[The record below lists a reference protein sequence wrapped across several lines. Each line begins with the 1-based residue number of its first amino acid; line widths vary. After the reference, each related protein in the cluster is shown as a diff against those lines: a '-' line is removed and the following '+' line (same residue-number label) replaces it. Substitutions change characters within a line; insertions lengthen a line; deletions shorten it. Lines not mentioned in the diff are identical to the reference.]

1 MRASIATT
9 FLAMYLAGAAHG
21 AAGEPGLAPFTAE
34 YAVKYSSLSVG
45 SSRLEL
51 RRDGAPGHWMIES
64 RADASGLAPLI
75 ASGTVL
81 QRSWFV
87 VADGAVRP
95 LRFRFDD
102 GMKRRAD
109 DVALDFDWAAGRITG
124 TAKGEPVDVPIE
136 PNVQD
141 PVSIQIATMV
151 ALMGG
156 RQPGE
161 IPLIE
166 GPQAKLYAYTFERA
180 ESLETDAGTFD
191 TLVYRSA
198 RAGSDRETLLWLAP
212 SLGYLAVRVEQHR
225 KGRRLF
231 GMFLKKYVSGG

>member
-1 MRASIATT
+1 MVSPQIEKSYQWHLSSIVILETTLGVVFATDVAEVRLPLT
-9 FLAMYLAGAAHG
+9 DGIAYLAPQAAMNI
-21 AAGEPGLAPFTAE
+21 
-34 YAVKYSSLSVG
+34 LSV
-45 SSRLEL
+45 
-51 RRDGAPGHWMIES
+51 
-64 RADASGLAPLI
+64 
-75 ASGTVL
+75 
-81 QRSWFV
+81 
-87 VADGAVRP
+87 
-95 LRFRFDD
+95 
-102 GMKRRAD
+102 AD

-151 ALMGG
+151 ALMDG

-180 ESLETDAGTFD
+180 ESLETDGGTFD